1 MMFGCAHSN
10 IPGTT
15 IEDTED
21 NRSVLKV
28 LDQLQKA
35 LQARDSDTV
44 LSLISPTY
52 FEDMGTIDNRDDF
65 GFEEL
70 KTDILAQ
77 NIDKIAELYL
87 KIDVHDV
94 QVKGDQAFID
104 IRYRTHKL
112 ALPSG
117 STWTKT
123 AISSRR
129 YPQRGWSLDSSLWAL
144 RGGPISEFG
153 YGLSIRRPS
162 SLPQTLS
169 PHGIVRV
176 TSS

>member
-1 MMFGCAHSN
+1 MFHRLSLLLAISMMVGCAHST

-104 IRYRTHKL
+104 IRYRTRAKL

-117 STWTKT
+117 STWTQD
-123 AISSRR
+123 SDFSRVNFLKEDGR
-129 YPQRGWSLDSSLWAL
+129 WMVAS
-144 RGGPISEFG
+144 
-153 YGLSIRRPS
+153 GL
-162 SLPQTLS
+162 
-169 PHGIVRV
+169 
-176 TSS
+176 